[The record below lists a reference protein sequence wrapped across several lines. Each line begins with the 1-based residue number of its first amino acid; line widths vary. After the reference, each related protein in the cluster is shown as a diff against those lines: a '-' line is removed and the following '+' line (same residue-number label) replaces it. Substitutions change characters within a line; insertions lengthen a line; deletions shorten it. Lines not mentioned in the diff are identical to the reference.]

1 MLGIVCQVC
10 GKRPATSHLMEL
22 APEGGERRE
31 LHICATCISNLGLEL
46 STQPPPIAAIL
57 ASKIIADDEAHDAA
71 EGDHDPT
78 ASDDQPTCQVCHLTL
93 SEFLANNRFGCSHC
107 YDAFREHVEPL
118 LARYH
123 GTAVHTGRTPQTG
136 QIEGATAR
144 LARRTQLDQSLKNA
158 IASEDFERAARLRD
172 ELRGL
177 DGALP

>member
-10 GKRPATSHLMEL
+10 GKRPATSHLTEL
-22 APEGGERRE
+22 APEGGERQE

-46 STQPPPIAAIL
+46 STQPPPIATIL
-57 ASKIIADDEAHDAA
+57 ASKIIADDEASDEA
-71 EGDHDPT
+71 ELT
-78 ASDDQPTCQVCHLTL
+78 ASDSDTQPTCQVCNLSL
-93 SEFLANNRFGCSHC
+93 SEFSANNRFGCSHC

-118 LARYH
+118 LSRYH
-123 GTAVHTGRTPQTG
+123 GTSVHTGRTPQSG
-136 QIEGATAR
+136 QTEGATAR

-177 DGALP
+177 DGARP